1 MQGPVHKSEVATT
14 NAKLIVNRNHL
25 VFLFFFYADHLY
37 ILAISHQSGFSLIRT
52 TVSISVRLNRNY
64 LSEIWRAHP
73 NQVVQNH
80 MFWTR
85 WHRVPQL
92 NYVWAHKHA
101 CIHMLGK
108 DKFDHSFIC
117 TCINT
122 NTVKGQKSQD
132 SIKQVNWHFR
142 RDLLS
147 LLIYLMNVEF
157 AKERRTKT
165 EKSNSI
171 FVLLIDFSW
180 RWIY

>member
-1 MQGPVHKSEVATT
+1 
-14 NAKLIVNRNHL
+14 
-25 VFLFFFYADHLY
+25 
-37 ILAISHQSGFSLIRT
+37 
-52 TVSISVRLNRNY
+52 
-64 LSEIWRAHP
+64 
-73 NQVVQNH
+73 
-80 MFWTR
+80 MFRTR

-92 NYVWAHKHA
+92 NNVWAHKHA

-122 NTVKGQKSQD
+122 NTVKGQKCQD

-147 LLIYLMNVEF
+147 LLIYLMKVEF

-171 FVLLIDFSW
+171 FFLPKLNLLKWKEEPEKKTINFLWSCESC
-180 RWIY
+180 ICIKGNNNCLESTMVEIKTKF